1 MRNGKLNQHTN
12 VRGSIFHFNE
22 WLRSTK
28 MHKLIFLSSP
38 STSLRP
44 SYHASNYHVVV
55 KHWLLSNVF
64 NIWSHFSYNFSFI
77 NDKTNNEVMNVTGLH
92 RGLEEKFDLFCSA
105 TTFESILACFYELC
119 DGVVSK
125 PTKQSWNIFHELSV
139 NLKSYWKAAALFSK
153 LEKRVKMK
161 QYHHQTLCRDINVS
175 SWRWCN

>member
-1 MRNGKLNQHTN
+1 MDLTQLYNLFRSVQILLQQAFLTYVKINFDLNCTTLF
-12 VRGSIFHFNE
+12 RI
-22 WLRSTK
+22 
-28 MHKLIFLSSP
+28 
-38 STSLRP
+38 
-44 SYHASNYHVVV
+44 
-55 KHWLLSNVF
+55 
-64 NIWSHFSYNFSFI
+64 FI

-119 DGVVSK
+119 DGAVSK

-161 QYHHQTLCRDINVS
+161 QYHHQTLCRDVNVLVIGCGPCGMRCAIELALLGARVIIIEKRHTFS
-175 SWRWCN
+175 R